1 MAESEALSYQWVLD
15 QARQRHHRRAIRS
28 LERIGPPPYTGDWR
42 KKTVTE
48 RAYVARFGGEVRS
61 SRNGA
66 MGMVLRS
73 LLVSPEYTL
82 RDRANYF
89 RGVLGSMRLLW
100 PQLLEV
106 DLFEQVPEMQ
116 VPVFFIEGRHD
127 WEVPSIL
134 SARYFEAL
142 RAPSKQLFWFENSA
156 HLPNAE
162 ERDRFNQIMRDDVR
176 AVALATT

>member
-1 MAESEALSYQWVLD
+1 MVADCRQSDSTEIAAARAAVAPVAPAVGELRTLVL
-15 QARQRHHRRAIRS
+15 
-28 LERIGPPPYTGDWR
+28 
-42 KKTVTE
+42 
-48 RAYVARFGGEVRS
+48 
-61 SRNGA
+61 NGA
-66 MGMVLRS
+66 MGMVLRN
-73 LLVSPEYTL
+73 LLVSPQYTL

-100 PQLLEV
+100 PQLLDV
-106 DLFEQVPEMQ
+106 DLFAQVPEMQ

-142 RAPSKQLFWFENSA
+142 RAPSKQLIWFENSA

-176 AVALATT
+176 VVALATT